1 MGDLLH
7 REGNAPGAKRIVVL
21 DHSGLSRDGRVAI
34 PPKEIVMVLIEQIR
48 EGLEIVGASGA
59 TLTCCDRFRVR

>member
-1 MGDLLH
+1 V
-7 REGNAPGAKRIVVL
+7 RENAPGAKRVVVL
-21 DHSGLSRDGRVAI
+21 DHSELSRDGRVAI

>member
-21 DHSGLSRDGRVAI
+21 DHSGPSRDGRGAI
-34 PPKEIVMVLIEQIR
+34 PPKEIVMMFIEQIR
-48 EGLEIVGASGA
+48 EGLETVGPSGA